1 MQEFRWKLSTYKRSD
16 LTSAVLF
23 ERRLLASVAE
33 MYLNNSGQLT
43 EEEKDIPVLT
53 AENQILRRMKSVELF
68 VVFLINT
75 FTEISSVAIL
85 TKASVV

>member
-23 ERRLLASVAE
+23 ERRVLASVAE

-43 EEEKDIPVLT
+43 EEKDIPVLT
-53 AENQILRRMKSVELF
+53 AENQILNKMKSVELF

>member
-1 MQEFRWKLSTYKRSD
+1 MQEFKWKLSTYNRSD

-33 MYLNNSGQLT
+33 MYLKNSRQLT
-43 EEEKDIPVLT
+43 EEKDIPVLT
-53 AENQILRRMKSVELF
+53 AENQILRKMKSVELF